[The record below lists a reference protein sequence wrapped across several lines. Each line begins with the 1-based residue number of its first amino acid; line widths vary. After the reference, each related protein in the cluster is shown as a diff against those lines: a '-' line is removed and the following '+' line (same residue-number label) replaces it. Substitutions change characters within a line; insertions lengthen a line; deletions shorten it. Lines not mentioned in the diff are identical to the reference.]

1 MKTFVDSGIVVIW
14 VIVAVAMLSGCA
26 GHAVQS
32 ELTSSHPAH
41 PRAAESEYRR
51 PLNYFD
57 GRLSGAEI
65 QSSGKMEIEP
75 PSPNQNEQV
84 GHGHNSR
91 PVRDASAHSH
101 DHASDKAHG
110 EHAK

>member
-1 MKTFVDSGIVVIW
+1 ML
-14 VIVAVAMLSGCA
+14 VAASFLTGCA
-26 GHAVQS
+26 GHAVQT

-41 PRAAESEYRR
+41 PQAAESEYRR

-65 QSSGKMEIEP
+65 QSSGKMEMDP
-75 PSPNQNEQV
+75 PSSNQNEHA
-84 GHGHNSR
+84 GHGHNSQ
-91 PVRDASAHSH
+91 PERDASGHSH